1 MMLKRL
7 SILVAAS
14 LLSANAMAS
23 DNWTGWYVGANTG
36 YSRGSSDVDTTL
48 SGQWTAESAA
58 LQSYVANE
66 MSPSLDPD
74 GVQFGVQVGYNHSFN
89 GFLLGGELSYNRM
102 NMDDTRQTGP
112 TPTTPFPTLTYDVHN
127 KVEVD
132 DELALRLKLGYASNR
147 HAIYGTVGI
156 ARVDA
161 TVSAG
166 IVSNGLYNKH
176 NSEADNLHGVQYG
189 AGYEFDFGNNWSLR
203 AEILRT
209 DLEDT
214 DFVTEYQPGS
224 TFVTP
229 AYTESVNQDL
239 DYTTF
244 RVGVNYRF

>member
-23 DNWTGWYVGANTG
+23 DNWTGWYVGANAG

-48 SGQWTAESAA
+48 SGNWSIESAA
-58 LQSYVANE
+58 LQSHVASE

-74 GVQFGVQVGYNHSFN
+74 GAQFGVQLGYNHSFN

-102 NMDDTRQTGP
+102 NMDDTRQTGA
-112 TPTTPFPTLTYDVHN
+112 TPVPSIPSLTYDVGN
-127 KVEVD
+127 RAEVD
-132 DELALRLKLGYASNR
+132 DELALRIKLGYAGNR
-147 HAIYGTVGI
+147 HAVYGTVGM
-156 ARVDA
+156 ARVD
-161 TVSAG
+161 TTFTAG
-166 IVSNGLYNKH
+166 IVSNGLYNKR

-224 TFVTP
+224 SFVDP
-229 AYTESVNQDL
+229 VYTESVNQDL

-244 RVGVNYRF
+244 RIGVNYRF